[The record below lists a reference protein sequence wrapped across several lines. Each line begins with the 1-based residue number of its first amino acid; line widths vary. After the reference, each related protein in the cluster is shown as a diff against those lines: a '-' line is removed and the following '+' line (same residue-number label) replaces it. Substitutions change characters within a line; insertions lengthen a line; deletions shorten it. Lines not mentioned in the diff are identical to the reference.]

1 MRNIGVKISQ
11 VVDFMV
17 ELSRSY
23 ENMDCIRKDVQNRLD
38 AIRHA
43 KLLKLYCNTLLVY
56 LTAKTKVD
64 HSFSSSII

>member
-11 VVDFMV
+11 IVDFMV

-23 ENMDCIRKDVQNRLD
+23 ENTGYIRKDVQNRLN

-43 KLLKLYCNTLLVY
+43 ELLKLYFNTVLAY
-56 LTAKTKVD
+56 LTTKAKVD